1 MPRFIAASSIALALI
16 ASAPVCGAELGDI
29 SVRSHLGQQ
38 LSADIELADL
48 TAADLNELQVRLAR
62 PDVFK
67 GANVAMNPA
76 LAGLNIAVVKR
87 DSRRVLHLTTLQPV
101 NAELVHIFFE
111 LSSGGRQTIRTASL
125 WLTPEPAGAAT
136 PRVAAAAAATA
147 TTASATAT
155 TTTASATATTTAAA
169 VTPIS
174 APAPVPAAGMVA
186 DKVLAASSAAAGAA
200 SLPAPA
206 KTSPAP
212 ARVVPPARP
221 MSSMSPDEET
231 MKAAAERS
239 FAAHTGQA
247 VAPTAVPA
255 PKPSPSSA
263 VATKAATAAPALMP
277 AKLAVAPARPAQ
289 ACSPE
294 QLEASTRQCA
304 AADASNKALTTKLVD
319 LEGKVRQLQAELAAK
334 PSAAAEHAAGAPA
347 KEAAGTPAEHAA
359 GTSTKEAVR
368 ASAEAKPA
376 EAKPAAPPAVAAQ
389 AASGKITDARDA
401 HAKVAVPSA
410 SAKSASVSADGKIQE
425 PKKMSRPRLISLI
438 AAGSLAFIAVIGVA
452 VHFLRKRRSKGGPL
466 KIWQSFRKKETQEK
480 AEESQEPVLEE
491 ETEAPIAVTA
501 QE

>member
-29 SVRSHLGQQ
+29 SVRSHVGQQ

-136 PRVAAAAAATA
+136 PRVAAAVPAVAPAPVPVATPPAAA
-147 TTASATAT
+147 AT
-155 TTTASATATTTAAA
+155 TTTASAAPA
-169 VTPIS
+169 VTANS
-174 APAPVPAAGMVA
+174 AP
-186 DKVLAASSAAAGAA
+186 VLV
-200 SLPAPA
+200 PA
-206 KTSPAP
+206 KTSPAA
-212 ARVVPPARP
+212 ARVVPAARP
-221 MSSMSPDEET
+221 MPSMSPDEET

-247 VAPTAVPA
+247 VAPAVAPA

-294 QLEASTRQCA
+294 QLEASTQQCA

-347 KEAAGTPAEHAA
+347 KEAPATPAKEAAGASAEHAA
-359 GTSTKEAVR
+359 GTSAKEAAGTPAKEAVR
-368 ASAEAKPA
+368 ASAEVKPA
-376 EAKPAAPPAVAAQ
+376 EAKHAAPPAVAAQ

-401 HAKVAVPSA
+401 HAKAAAQSASTKSA
-410 SAKSASVSADGKIQE
+410 SASLEGKVQE

-452 VHFLRKRRSKGGPL
+452 VHFMRKRRSKGGPL